1 MLDILNLKS
10 ILIAVGASFT
20 LGAFSSWYLTAD
32 YKNAKH
38 DQIMSEL
45 HQESAKA
52 VQLASQKALQAER
65 ENNRLATE
73 IEVQNAQ
80 NRKKLDDL
88 FADNLR
94 LASQYS
100 GLYDRHTSASDCT
113 VPTAPSTTSNAAAAP
128 TRGKLSTELTQLLL
142 SESRRADEAAAY
154 ANTCYEWVKKLG
166 AK

>member
-10 ILIAVGASFT
+10 ILIAAGASFSI
-20 LGAFSSWYLTAD
+20 GAFSAWWATAE

-38 DQIMSEL
+38 DQIMSSIY
-45 HQESAKA
+45 QESAKA
-52 VQLASQKALQAER
+52 VQLASQKALEAER

-94 LASQYS
+94 LAGEYA
-100 GLYDRHTSASDCT
+100 GLYDRHAAASDCA
-113 VPTAPSTTSNAAAAP
+113 VPAAPSTANNAPAAP
-128 TRGKLSTELTQLLL
+128 SRGKLSNELTQLLL
-142 SESRRADEAAAY
+142 SESRRADEAAEY
-154 ANTCYEWVKKLG
+154 ARACYEWVKKLG
-166 AK
+166 VK